1 MSFVVEG
8 VVELVQEVAGDCCF
22 VVEDV
27 VGLAQEVAGDCCFI
41 VEGVELVQE
50 VPGIYCLLVE
60 GLVDLQGQ
68 LLGRLDDALDVD
80 GIDDHRFLLVI
91 QTPVS
96 EGSDPLTGW
105 AADQT

>member
-1 MSFVVEG
+1 M
-8 VVELVQEVAGDCCF
+8 
-22 VVEDV
+22 
-27 VGLAQEVAGDCCFI
+27 
-41 VEGVELVQE
+41 VQE

-68 LLGRLDDALDVD
+68 PLGRLDDALDVD

-96 EGSDPLTGW
+96 DGSDPLTGW